1 MKQID
6 LFTSEGKFVSNVLI
20 GKEQPDIVVFEDKLY
35 TFNLKHS
42 QYREGTFIVACREED
57 QHLCHVPAF
66 GPKDKCLRCGISV
79 DPLAGQRYCPEH
91 QIGICAEHNE
101 VDCVHC
107 GYNKQNLNKQ
117 KKAKTR
123 ATSN

>member
-6 LFTSEGKFVSNVLI
+6 LFTSEGKFVSNVLV
-20 GKEQPDIVVFEDKLY
+20 GKDQPDIILFEDKLY
-35 TFNLKHS
+35 TFNLKYS
-42 QYREGTFIVACREED
+42 QYREGSFIVACRKED

-66 GPKDKCLRCGISV
+66 GPTDKCLRCGISIK
-79 DPLAGQRYCPEH
+79 PGAGQRYCPDH
-91 QIGICAEHNE
+91 QIGICAEHDA

-107 GYNKQNLNKQ
+107 GYNKEAINKQ

-123 ATSN
+123 SSN